1 MSTMNRKEFLF
12 SLGTGAVAAGCST
25 LLSACAGLS
34 YATGRMVQGEY
45 EILLGEL
52 EGRSWV
58 MVDLGGGRA
67 PALVTT
73 ESGTPLAI
81 SLRCTHRGCTV
92 EPEGE
97 ELECP
102 CHGSRYTME
111 GKLLGGPAPRDLET
125 YPVRQEDG
133 ALYIRVR

>member
-1 MSTMNRKEFLF
+1 MNRKEFLY
-12 SLGTGAVAAGCST
+12 SLGTGALAAGCST

-34 YATGRMVQGEY
+34 YATGRMVED
-45 EILLGEL
+45 EFELLLSEL
-52 EGRSWV
+52 EGRPWV
-58 MVDLGGGRA
+58 MVDLGGDRA
-67 PALVTT
+67 PVLVTI
-73 ESGTPLAI
+73 ESGAPLAI

-92 EPEGE
+92 EPGGT

-125 YPVRQEDG
+125 YPVRQQDG